1 MGLAPLT
8 GDSVTMGETMQL
20 ESLVRREKVV
30 QGLLTRRLKYHEA
43 AKELGVTP
51 RTVHNYFHRFLQHG
65 SEGLKDHRKGNHR
78 KLTLAEE
85 QAIITYKQE
94 KPQRSARLIRDLLGL
109 KVSEEAV
116 RLVLVKHR
124 LNRRAFDPQVNTRLI
139 AGEPA
144 KGGSIRHISV

>member
-1 MGLAPLT
+1 
-8 GDSVTMGETMQL
+8 MGETMQL

-30 QGLLTRRLKYHEA
+30 QGLLTRRLKYSEA
-43 AKELGVTP
+43 ARELGVTP

-85 QAIITYKQE
+85 QAIIAYKQE

-116 RLVLVKHR
+116 RLVLVRHR
-124 LNRRAFDPQVNTRLI
+124 LNRRAL
-139 AGEPA
+139 AA
-144 KGGSIRHISV
+144 

>member
-124 LNRRAFDPQVNTRLI
+124 LNRRAFDPQTNSRLI
-139 AGEPA
+139 AGESA

>member
-1 MGLAPLT
+1 
-8 GDSVTMGETMQL
+8 MQL
-20 ESLVRREKVV
+20 ESLVLRERVV
-30 QGLLTRRLKYHEA
+30 KGLLTRRLRYSEA

-85 QAIITYKQE
+85 EAIIACKQGR
-94 KPQRSARLIRDLLGL
+94 PQRSARMIRDLLAL

-116 RLVLVKHR
+116 RLVLVKHG
-124 LNRRAFDPQVNTRLI
+124 LNRRAMEAQVI
-139 AGEPA
+139 
-144 KGGSIRHISV
+144 

>member
-1 MGLAPLT
+1 LLRWQVVLSSNG
-8 GDSVTMGETMQL
+8 GTMQL
-20 ESLVRREKVV
+20 ESLVLREKVV

-51 RTVHNYFHRFLQHG
+51 RTVHNYFHRFLRHG

-85 QAIITYKQE
+85 EAIIACKQGR
-94 KPQRSARLIRDLLGL
+94 PQRSARLIRDLLGL

-116 RLVLVKHR
+116 RLVLVRHG
-124 LNRRAFDPQVNTRLI
+124 LNRRALEGQVI
-139 AGEPA
+139 
-144 KGGSIRHISV
+144 